1 MSTLTKEKFLQSLK
15 RVSTEPKSDAE
26 ENITEEYK
34 PIEHRKGHLKE
45 RNSAKVE
52 INRGAG
58 FGSAEIKTNRG
69 ENDSD
74 DEPRVKFINSFP
86 LPITNFF

>member
-52 INRGAG
+52 I
-58 FGSAEIKTNRG
+58 KTNRG